1 MITVFVKRIQNLPE
15 NEKQNIMGT
24 LSGSALARLDK
35 KKNEQLHL
43 SSLCALSLLSNEQRA
58 DLCYTESG
66 RPFFKNLNADIS
78 ISHSRT

>member
-43 SSLCALSLLSNEQRA
+43 SSLCALSLLSNEHARVAFLSAICFQ
-58 DLCYTESG
+58 
-66 RPFFKNLNADIS
+66 FW
-78 ISHSRT
+78 